1 MAENDKVTTKKEIV
15 RRISKKLGVK
25 QYIAKD
31 VVQAF
36 LDEVID
42 ELAKGSTLQFR
53 EFGVFYTV
61 IRSARKARNPKTGDE
76 VEVPAKT
83 VVHFKV
89 GRLMKQKVLKIDP
102 DADE

>member
-1 MAENDKVTTKKEIV
+1 MPGKDKVTTKKEIV

-42 ELAKGSTLQFR
+42 ELATGNTLQFR

-61 IRSARKARNPKTGDE
+61 VRSARKARNPKTGAE
-76 VEVPAKT
+76 VQIPAKT

-89 GRLMKQKVLKIDP
+89 GRLMKQKVLALSP
-102 DADE
+102 DRE

>member
-1 MAENDKVTTKKEIV
+1 MPGKDKVTTKKEIV

-25 QYIAKD
+25 QYVAKD

-42 ELAKGSTLQFR
+42 ELATGNTLQFR

-61 IRSARKARNPKTGDE
+61 VRSARKARNPKTGAE
-76 VEVPAKT
+76 VQIPAKT

-89 GRLMKQKVLKIDP
+89 GRLMKQKVLTLSP
-102 DADE
+102 DRE